1 MKKII
6 VIFLSLLFSFQVANA
21 KIVLKAGHTANPD
34 EPYHKGMLEL
44 KRLVEAATNGE
55 VEIQIFP
62 NGQLGS
68 EKEMI
73 EGLKLGTVDIT
84 SPSNGNLTS
93 TPPSNIFEILLQS
106 DIGSLLAV
114 NLSSS
119 PGFNSNP

>member
-1 MKKII
+1 
-6 VIFLSLLFSFQVANA
+6 
-21 KIVLKAGHTANPD
+21 
-34 EPYHKGMLEL
+34 MLEL

-84 SPSNGNLTS
+84 SPSNRNLTNFV
-93 TPPSNIFEILLQS
+93 PELGIFDLPFYSRQS
-106 DIGSLLAV
+106 SYVQRNGWGTCQKL
-114 NLSSS
+114 
-119 PGFNSNP
+119 